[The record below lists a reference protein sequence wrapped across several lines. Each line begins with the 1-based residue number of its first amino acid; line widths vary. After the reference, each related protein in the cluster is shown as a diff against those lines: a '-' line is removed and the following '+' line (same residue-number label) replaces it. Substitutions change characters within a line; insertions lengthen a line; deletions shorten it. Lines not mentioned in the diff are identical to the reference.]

1 MRAAVLAGGAA
12 RRYGGRPKGLVEL
25 AGRRILDRV
34 VDAVQA
40 ATGEPPLLVANAAAG
55 PTWRPDLR
63 TVRDVR
69 PGCGSLGGIYT
80 AIVSAPEPV
89 LCVAWDMPFV
99 TSGLLR
105 ALVDGS
111 TGYDA
116 FLPESDNRRG
126 VEPLC
131 AVYGPACAPAIERQ
145 LASGDLRAIG
155 FHAAVAVGTL
165 PLERVHALA
174 GEGEGEGEGLGRG
187 GNPATLFFNVNTPE
201 DLERAEAMWRQ
212 RG

>member
-12 RRYGGRPKGLVEL
+12 RRYGGYPKGMVEL

-34 VDAVQA
+34 VDAVEAVA
-40 ATGEPPLLVANAAAG
+40 AEPPLLVANASEG

-63 TVRDVR
+63 TTPDTR

-80 AIVSAPEPV
+80 AVVSGSGPV

-99 TSGLLR
+99 TADLLR
-105 ALVDGS
+105 ALVTGS
-111 TGYDA
+111 AGYDA
-116 FLPESDNRRG
+116 FLPESDGRRG

-131 AVYGPACAPAIERQ
+131 AVYGPACGPAIEQQ
-145 LASGDLRAIG
+145 LARGDLRAIG
-155 FHAAVAVGTL
+155 FHPDVRVGTL
-165 PLERVHALA
+165 PLDRVREF
-174 GEGEGEGEGLGRG
+174 GD
-187 GNPATLFFNVNTPE
+187 PAVLFFNVNTPE
-201 DLERAEAMWRQ
+201 DLERAEAVWQQ